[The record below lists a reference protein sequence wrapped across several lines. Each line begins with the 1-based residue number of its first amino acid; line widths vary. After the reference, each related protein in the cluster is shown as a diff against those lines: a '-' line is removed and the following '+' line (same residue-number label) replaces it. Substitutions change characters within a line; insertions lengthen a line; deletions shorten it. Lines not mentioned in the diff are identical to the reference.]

1 MAGRI
6 NARLDAQLAL
16 KMERIRELTGKN
28 TSAILKAAIDRY
40 YESLQAGAAN
50 PGEALRRSGFIGSG
64 KGDPDLSSNYKRAL
78 TSSLSR
84 KT

>member
-6 NARLDAQLAL
+6 NARIDAQLTQKL
-16 KMERIRELTGKN
+16 ERIRDLTGKN

-40 YESLQAGAAN
+40 YESLQEADAK
-50 PGEALRRSGFIGSG
+50 PGDALRRSGFIGSG
-64 KGDPDLSSNYKRAL
+64 KGEPDLSSTYKRRL
-78 TSSLSR
+78 SQSLSR